1 MVNWIKKYCLWII
14 LTLFVLFMLQTCR
27 SCNKSNTLAWTET
40 ETITMVDSLNKAIDE
55 RDKQIDNLTSSLRE
69 AESKIEIQKNLI
81 ESLTRDKEFLKE
93 SNTKLNSNL
102 KKSLDKNEKPE

>member
-1 MVNWIKKYCLWII
+1 
-14 LTLFVLFMLQTCR
+14 
-27 SCNKSNTLAWTET
+27 
-40 ETITMVDSLNKAIDE
+40 MVDSLNKAIDE